1 MRGSEEGDFLFP
13 IARGSS
19 VMLLP
24 LYAVYLGAMKPTGWI
39 LLLSRRVRLSL
50 DAFASVVVLVEV
62 LDEVLGDVERAFSVE
77 DVVADLGED
86 ELVTAILIV

>member
-1 MRGSEEGDFLFP
+1 
-13 IARGSS
+13 
-19 VMLLP
+19 
-24 LYAVYLGAMKPTGWI
+24 MKPVGAI

-62 LDEVLGDVERAFSVE
+62 LDEVLGDVECAFSVE

-86 ELVTAILIV
+86 ELVAAILVVDLPAACG